1 MTRKLY
7 FKKLISILG
16 HLALCLVIYLIGSS
30 IISLIANF
38 FKSWL
43 IRFCIG
49 FGIPLILV
57 LIRVFN
63 RRLDNQEMRRAYL
76 AEANRER
83 LVLKEEWSRICKFPH
98 FLAELLAF
106 VTIAFVVTVVVCF
119 MLMAPWW
126 FYLYIAF
133 LLFVVPSVLFFIG
146 NFALWLRIHSI
157 WREDA

>member
-16 HLALCLVIYLIGSS
+16 HLVLCLVIYLIGSS

-83 LVLKEEWSRICKFPH
+83 LVLKEEWSRICKFPQ

-146 NFALWLRIHSI
+146 DFALWLRIHSI

>member
-43 IRFCIG
+43 VRFCIG

-133 LLFVVPSVLFFIG
+133 ILFVVPSVLFFIG
-146 NFALWLRIHSI
+146 DFALWLRIHSI

>member
-43 IRFCIG
+43 VRFCIG

-83 LVLKEEWSRICKFPH
+83 LVLKEECSRICKFPQ

-106 VTIAFVVTVVVCF
+106 VTIAFVVTVAVCF

>member
-16 HLALCLVIYLIGSS
+16 HLVLCLVIYLIGSS

-38 FKSWL
+38 FKSWF

-119 MLMAPWW
+119 MLMAPW
-126 FYLYIAF
+126 
-133 LLFVVPSVLFFIG
+133 
-146 NFALWLRIHSI
+146 
-157 WREDA
+157 